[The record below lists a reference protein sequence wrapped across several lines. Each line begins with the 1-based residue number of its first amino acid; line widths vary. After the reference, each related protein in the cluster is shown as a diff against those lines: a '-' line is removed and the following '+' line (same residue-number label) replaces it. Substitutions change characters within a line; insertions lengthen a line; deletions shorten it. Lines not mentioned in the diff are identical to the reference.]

1 MARPQQPDQLTG
13 TNRTNGQRGSQVN
26 FLFSLTSTLLLCGS
40 KSLVFLNYI
49 TPFRPGLH
57 TIPGTSYLS
66 RMEPCVRW
74 HRTDCSNP
82 SITLDGDIPRCLG
95 CDGNS
100 SDLVS
105 RLIAHNHAQA
115 AGIHL
120 PAEAPL
126 GQANFWWPP
135 SVPYY
140 RSQAGTGTDSEPGAG
155 GEAGTELSTKDSSLS
170 SCSPSPIYPSSL
182 DSSHFRLIYLTES
195 EDISAPIH
203 IQLEEYSFRDH
214 PEYETV
220 SYVWGGEEGDSTP
233 CKPVYVGRY
242 WDVILTTKN
251 CSALLYYLRPQK
263 LCRVIWLDAICINQA
278 DNVEKPAQISRM
290 GDIYAS
296 CERVVAYLGDDLVTR
311 PSGRTFRPRIDFRKP
326 METNAEFIVA
336 CAESAG
342 LDEDQF
348 FKRRYLTR
356 IWIVQEL
363 LLSTEAMFPLGDL
376 DVLCYQGEAMD
387 LVLRGDQEQP
397 NISAVSGRS
406 LSDLLMATS
415 HCHASDPRD
424 RVYGVLGLY
433 KPYDN
438 SQRLVPDYS
447 ISWRDCWLGTS
458 AYILLVEKN
467 LKPLTHCV
475 GNKRP
480 WHLPSWVLDIQNA
493 RSWIV
498 DNCQKHLDAYRY
510 GYWEGCIDTGRI
522 ELQESTIAFGEL
534 STQFVMY
541 SRNTKDLR
549 PLAYDLKPSH
559 WWSQISHRLVHSA
572 ALSTM
577 SLESPVVD
585 SSNGALQLGVLRIFD
600 RPCQL
605 KLESESDGITSIW
618 ALGPSTAAHFRV
630 MGMQET
636 MALDESYHLF
646 LISCGN
652 LDSEPDSIEWRIPSS
667 QDVLVALATADLEK
681 DSSFV
686 TLHGCYLLQY
696 VDFRSME
703 HLGGVRAG
711 VDRVTNS
718 LHSLHWVLYNLQQAV
733 INNCEAESSCDWV
746 FSWMFPSPKV
756 RARDILP
763 LLIQLTKPKDCSDER
778 SAFDQSLSATA
789 KSLCPDFDPVIQG
802 DYLHL
807 TIKNQ
812 TMLDTLLWM
821 RNFSSF
827 HETQFVA
834 DIGQEFC
841 WQITESLEVNYT
853 YPIIQDGEGW
863 TRLSWFNPTSNVV
876 EWSSLW
882 NETNYPFTVRFRLH
896 FLLSRIKRT
905 TPYTAMVYARE
916 FAKLLDEELETFLS
930 RTPRPEDRHVFFEPW
945 GPSLVKELGLVWK
958 PERITIV

>member
-1 MARPQQPDQLTG
+1 MAQPQQPGQLTG
-13 TNRTNGQRGSQVN
+13 ANRSNGQRGSQVD
-26 FLFSLTSTLLLCGS
+26 FSSLASTLLLCGS
-40 KSLVFLNYI
+40 KFSVFLNHI

-74 HRTDCSNP
+74 HRSDCSNP

-95 CDGNS
+95 CDANS

-105 RLIAHNHAQA
+105 RLIAHHHAQA

-140 RSQAGTGTDSEPGAG
+140 RSQAGNGTDSDPSAG
-155 GEAGTELSTKDSSLS
+155 EEAGTELSTQDSSPS
-170 SCSPSPIYPSSL
+170 SYSPSPIYPSSL

-203 IQLEEYSFRDH
+203 IQLEEYSFTDH

-251 CSALLYYLRPQK
+251 CSTLLYYLRPQK

-311 PSGRTFRPRIDFRKP
+311 PSGKTFRPRIDFRKP
-326 METNAEFIVA
+326 METSAEFIVA

-342 LDEDQF
+342 LNEDQLF
-348 FKRRYLTR
+348 ERRYLTR

-376 DVLCYQGEAMD
+376 DILCNQGEAMD
-387 LVLRGDQEQP
+387 LVLRGDREQP
-397 NISAVSGRS
+397 DISATGGRS
-406 LSDLLMATS
+406 LSHLLMATS

-433 KPYDN
+433 KPQDN

-447 ISWRDCWLGTS
+447 ISWRDCWLGTA
-458 AYILLVEKN
+458 AYIPLVEKN
-467 LKPLTHCV
+467 LQPLTRCV
-475 GNKRP
+475 GTNRP
-480 WHLPSWVLDIQNA
+480 WHLPSWVPDIEDA
-493 RSWIV
+493 SSWIV
-498 DNCQKHLDAYRY
+498 DNGQRNLDAYKYDLWDVCSDPCR
-510 GYWEGCIDTGRI
+510 R
-522 ELQESTIAFGEL
+522 ELQESTTAFGN
-534 STQFVMY
+534 SMTQFVMY
-541 SRNTKDLR
+541 SRDTQDLR
-549 PLAYDLKPSH
+549 PYSVIPSH
-559 WWSQISHRLVHSA
+559 WWLQLNHRLVHSG

-577 SLESPVVD
+577 SFESPMID
-585 SSNGALQLGVLRIFD
+585 SSNGAFQIGVLRIFNK
-600 RPCQL
+600 PCQL
-605 KLESESDGITSIW
+605 ELESEGDDGIASLW
-618 ALGPSTAAHFRV
+618 AFGPSTAAHFRV
-630 MGMQET
+630 MGMQEPI
-636 MALDESYHLF
+636 ALDESYHLF
-646 LISCGN
+646 LISCCK
-652 LDSEPDSIEWRIPSS
+652 LDSEPDAIEWRIPSS
-667 QDVLVALATADLEK
+667 QDVLLALAPADLEE
-681 DSSFV
+681 DISFV
-686 TLHGCYLLQY
+686 SLHGCYLLQY
-696 VDFRSME
+696 VDFRSMD
-703 HLGGVRAG
+703 HFGDLRAG
-711 VDRVTNS
+711 VYRDTNS
-718 LHSLHWVLYNLQQAV
+718 LHSLHWVLHNLQQAV
-733 INNCEAESSCDWV
+733 INNWEAESSCDWI

-763 LLIQLTKPKDCSDER
+763 LLIRLTEPKLCSDEQ
-778 SAFDQSLSATA
+778 SAFNHSLSATA

-802 DYLHL
+802 DYFHL
-807 TIKNQ
+807 TIKNKS
-812 TMLDTLLWM
+812 MAHALLWM
-821 RNFSSF
+821 RFFSRF
-827 HETQFVA
+827 YETEFVA
-834 DIGQEFC
+834 DIGQEVSE
-841 WQITESLEVNYT
+841 QMTEPLEVNYT
-853 YPIIQDGEGW
+853 YPIVQDGEGW
-863 TRLSWFNPTSNVV
+863 TKLRWFNLDMDIVQ
-876 EWSSLW
+876 W
-882 NETNYPFTVRFRLH
+882 NNRWDGIDYPITVRIRLR

-905 TPYTAMVYARE
+905 TPYTAMLYARE
-916 FAKLLDEELETFLS
+916 FAKLLDEDLETFLS
-930 RTPRPEDRHVFFEPW
+930 RTPRPEDRHVFFEAW
-945 GPSLVKELGLVWK
+945 GPSLVEELGLVWK

>member
-1 MARPQQPDQLTG
+1 
-13 TNRTNGQRGSQVN
+13 
-26 FLFSLTSTLLLCGS
+26 
-40 KSLVFLNYI
+40 
-49 TPFRPGLH
+49 
-57 TIPGTSYLS
+57 
-66 RMEPCVRW
+66 MEPCVRW
-74 HRTDCSNP
+74 HRSDCSNP
-82 SITLDGDIPRCLG
+82 SITLGGDIPRCLG
-95 CDGNS
+95 CDANS

-105 RLIAHNHAQA
+105 RLIAHNNAKA

-120 PAEAPL
+120 PAETPL

-155 GEAGTELSTKDSSLS
+155 GEAGTELSTKGSRPS
-170 SCSPSPIYPSSL
+170 SCSHSPIYPSSL

-220 SYVWGGEEGDSTP
+220 SYVWGGEERDSTP

-251 CSALLYYLRPQK
+251 CSALLYYLRSQK
-263 LCRVIWLDAICINQA
+263 VCRVIWLDAICINQA

-290 GDIYAS
+290 GDIYAR
-296 CERVVAYLGDDLVTR
+296 CERVVAYLGDDLVSR
-311 PSGRTFRPRIDFRKP
+311 PSGRTFRPRIDFRKRKE
-326 METNAEFIVA
+326 ETSAEFIVA

-342 LDEDQF
+342 LNEDQL

-363 LLSTEAMFPLGDL
+363 WLPTEAIFPLGDL
-376 DVLCYQGEAMD
+376 DILCYQEEAMG
-387 LVLRGDQEQP
+387 LILRGDREQP
-397 NISAVSGRS
+397 DISAAGNDS
-406 LSDLLMATS
+406 LSHLLIATS

-424 RVYGVLGLY
+424 RVYGVLGLF
-433 KPYDN
+433 KPQDH

-447 ISWRDCWLGTS
+447 ISWRDCWLGTT

-467 LKPLTHCV
+467 LKLLTHCV
-475 GNKRP
+475 GNNHP
-480 WHLPSWVLDIQNA
+480 WHLPSWVPDIQNA

-498 DNCQKHLDAYRY
+498 DTCERQFDVY
-510 GYWEGCIDTGRI
+510 GYFDPWSDPWDT
-522 ELQESTIAFGEL
+522 ESDDFLIKFHKSTTAFGKL
-534 STQFVMY
+534 ATQFVMY
-541 SRNTKDLR
+541 SRDFKDLQ
-549 PLAYDLKPSH
+549 PYTLIPSH
-559 WWSQISHRLVHSA
+559 WWSQVSHRLVHSG

-577 SLESPVVD
+577 SLESPMVD
-585 SSNGALQLGVLRIFD
+585 SSNGAFQLGVLRIFD

-630 MGMQET
+630 MGMQGP

-646 LISCGN
+646 LIACGN
-652 LDSEPDSIEWRIPSS
+652 LDSEPDSIEWRKPSS
-667 QDVLVALATADLEK
+667 QNILLALATADFEK

-686 TLHGCYLLQY
+686 RLHGCYLLQY
-696 VDFRSME
+696 VDFRSMD
-703 HLGGVRAG
+703 HLGGPHAG
-711 VDRVTNS
+711 VDRATNS
-718 LHSLHWVLYNLQQAV
+718 LHSLHWVLHNLQQAV
-733 INNCEAESSCDWV
+733 INSWEAESSSDWI

-763 LLIQLTKPKDCSDER
+763 LLIKLTEPKLYSDEQ

-802 DYLHL
+802 DYFYL
-807 TIKNQ
+807 TIKNK
-812 TMLDTLLWM
+812 TVLHTLFWM
-821 RNFSSF
+821 RCFSSF
-827 HETQFVA
+827 EETKFIA
-834 DIGQEFC
+834 DIGEEAY
-841 WQITESLEVNYT
+841 WITWSDSIEVNYT
-853 YPIIQDGEGW
+853 YPIVQDGEGW
-863 TRLSWFNPTSNVV
+863 TTLHWFDPGMGDV
-876 EWSSLW
+876 EWDNLW
-882 NETNYPFTVRFRLH
+882 DGINYPVTIRLRLH

-905 TPYTAMVYARE
+905 TPYTAMFYARE
-916 FAKLLDEELETFLS
+916 FAKLLDEDLETFLS
-930 RTPRPEDRHVFFEPW
+930 RTPRPEDRHVFFEAW
-945 GPSLVKELGLVWK
+945 GRSLIEELGLVWK
-958 PERITIV
+958 LERITIV

>member
-1 MARPQQPDQLTG
+1 M
-13 TNRTNGQRGSQVN
+13 
-26 FLFSLTSTLLLCGS
+26 
-40 KSLVFLNYI
+40 
-49 TPFRPGLH
+49 
-57 TIPGTSYLS
+57 
-66 RMEPCVRW
+66 
-74 HRTDCSNP
+74 
-82 SITLDGDIPRCLG
+82 
-95 CDGNS
+95 
-100 SDLVS
+100 
-105 RLIAHNHAQA
+105 AHNHAKA

-140 RSQAGTGTDSEPGAG
+140 KSQTGTGTDSEPGAG
-155 GEAGTELSTKDSSLS
+155 GEAGTELFTKDSSIS

-182 DSSHFRLIYLTES
+182 DSSHFRLIYLNES

-203 IQLEEYSFRDH
+203 IQLQEYSFTDH

-220 SYVWGGEEGDSTP
+220 SYVWGGEEGDSIL
-233 CKPVYVGRY
+233 CKPVYIGRY
-242 WDVILTTKN
+242 WDVILATKN
-251 CSALLYYLRPQK
+251 CSALLYYLRSQK
-263 LCRVIWLDAICINQA
+263 VCRVIWLDAICINQA

-296 CERVVAYLGDDLVTR
+296 CERVVAYLGDDLVSI

-326 METNAEFIVA
+326 MKTSAEFTVA

-342 LDEDQF
+342 LSEDQL

-363 LLSTEAMFPLGDL
+363 LLSTEAMFPLGNL
-376 DVLCYQGEAMD
+376 DVLCNKGEAMA
-387 LVLRGDQEQP
+387 LVLRGGQEQP
-397 NISAVSGRS
+397 NISAASGRS

-424 RVYGVLGLY
+424 RVYGILGLY
-433 KPYDN
+433 KPHHN

-458 AYILLVEKN
+458 AYIFLVEKN

-480 WHLPSWVLDIQNA
+480 WHLPSWVPDIQNA

-498 DNCQKHLDAYRY
+498 NNCPKHLDAYRY
-510 GYWEGCIDTGRI
+510 GYFDACSDARRI
-522 ELQESTIAFGEL
+522 ILQKSITAFGE
-534 STQFVMY
+534 SATQFVMY
-541 SRNTKDLR
+541 SRDTKDLR
-549 PLAYDLKPSH
+549 PYALKPSD
-559 WWSQISHRLVHSA
+559 WWSQLSHRLVHSA

-577 SLESPVVD
+577 SLDLPVVD
-585 SSNGALQLGVLRIFD
+585 SSNGSLQLGVLRIFD
-600 RPCQL
+600 RSCRL
-605 KLESESDGITSIW
+605 KLEFESDGITSFW

-630 MGMQET
+630 LMGTQEPI
-636 MALDESYHLF
+636 ALDECYHLF
-646 LISCGN
+646 LISCCN
-652 LDSEPDSIEWRIPSS
+652 LDSEPNSIEWRIPSS
-667 QDVLVALATADLEK
+667 QDVLLALAPANLEK

-696 VDFRSME
+696 VDFKSMD
-703 HLGGVRAG
+703 HLGGARAG
-711 VDRVTNS
+711 VYYTTNS
-718 LHSLHWVLYNLQQAV
+718 LHSLHWVLHNLQQAV
-733 INNCEAESSCDWV
+733 INNCEAESSCDWI

-763 LLIQLTKPKDCSDER
+763 LLIKLTEPEHCSDEQ

-789 KSLCPDFDPVIQG
+789 KSLCPDFDPVIRG
-802 DYLHL
+802 DYFHL
-807 TIKNQ
+807 TIENQ

-821 RNFSSF
+821 GNYNSF
-827 HETQFVA
+827 HETHFVA
-834 DIGQEFC
+834 DIGEGYWPQMSEL
-841 WQITESLEVNYT
+841 LEVNYT

-863 TRLSWFNPTSNVV
+863 TSLSWSDPDGNID
-876 EWSSLW
+876 EWNDLW
-882 NETNYPFTVRFRLH
+882 DENNYPFTMRFRLH
-896 FLLSRIKRT
+896 FLLSRIKHT

-916 FAKLLDEELETFLS
+916 FAKLLDEDLETFLS
-930 RTPRPEDRHVFFEPW
+930 RTPRPEDRHVFFEAW
-945 GPSLVKELGLVWK
+945 GPSLVEELGLVWK